1 MAISHKHTP
10 FVYPEYVSPLPAD
23 DLIKIGSIK
32 QTLYNEGVEKVQ
44 NRINELDQYGFSLVK
59 EADKK
64 YFSQEMDK
72 FIRSV
77 NESSA
82 KTDFSVLPNV
92 KNILSIGRPLENDVN
107 ILNAIEG
114 SKELQRRQEVVKSMK
129 PELRSAA
136 NDDYFMED
144 GYDWLNDGK
153 VGSKLSSGKAY
164 IPYVDVNSKIAE
176 KLKTLKPDVFT
187 YLQERSGGYMD
198 IVTIERLT
206 DKKTAQAIQSELD
219 EKERMQLQLDAKYS
233 LKSMGKEAVQAVALR
248 DFQER
253 LEEADKGMMTAMESY
268 NKAKLM
274 FDTSPTSYNKQLL
287 TNAENTIND
296 LRISQESAKENIAQF
311 SDIEQINLSSYL
323 PYYFSN
329 YITSKAR
336 AFSYT
341 KEEHKYQP
349 DDIYIK
355 NLEHNLTSA
364 RDYQKHLYDLN
375 LEKEKERMK
384 GGAKMS
390 PTGQILPKLND
401 WTKPVAGGVVTKSI
415 DTKGGM
421 AGMTL
426 SNVPKSVDFLKNI
439 LNTTK
444 KVVKDGK
451 ETAEYIVSNEGA
463 RQNLENFRKELT
475 KAQNTKGPNQL
486 MSIANV
492 YNKWLGSG
500 ARPSMY
506 TQDVWDALYTSVT
519 GRPVSGVSPDAVRQ
533 TVQEVVSTPLSEVYN
548 QLKSQNKKEYRI
560 AIGNS
565 LDVATP
571 TLDGMDFTTGV
582 GAALLADDILWLGE
596 AGKYDPVTGMY
607 VPASKTTYSEVE
619 NVFKK
624 P

>member
-274 FDTSPTSYNKQLL
+274 FSVQISFLRLILL
-287 TNAENTIND
+287 
-296 LRISQESAKENIAQF
+296 
-311 SDIEQINLSSYL
+311 
-323 PYYFSN
+323 
-329 YITSKAR
+329 
-336 AFSYT
+336 
-341 KEEHKYQP
+341 
-349 DDIYIK
+349 
-355 NLEHNLTSA
+355 
-364 RDYQKHLYDLN
+364 
-375 LEKEKERMK
+375 
-384 GGAKMS
+384 
-390 PTGQILPKLND
+390 
-401 WTKPVAGGVVTKSI
+401 
-415 DTKGGM
+415 
-421 AGMTL
+421 
-426 SNVPKSVDFLKNI
+426 
-439 LNTTK
+439 
-444 KVVKDGK
+444 
-451 ETAEYIVSNEGA
+451 
-463 RQNLENFRKELT
+463 
-475 KAQNTKGPNQL
+475 
-486 MSIANV
+486 
-492 YNKWLGSG
+492 
-500 ARPSMY
+500 
-506 TQDVWDALYTSVT
+506 
-519 GRPVSGVSPDAVRQ
+519 
-533 TVQEVVSTPLSEVYN
+533 
-548 QLKSQNKKEYRI
+548 
-560 AIGNS
+560 
-565 LDVATP
+565 
-571 TLDGMDFTTGV
+571 
-582 GAALLADDILWLGE
+582 
-596 AGKYDPVTGMY
+596 
-607 VPASKTTYSEVE
+607 
-619 NVFKK
+619 
-624 P
+624 

>member
-355 NLEHNLTSA
+355 NLEHNLASQ
-364 RDYQKHLYDLN
+364 RDYMKSIYNRQ
-375 LEKEKERMK
+375 EKQFEASLK
-384 GGAKMS
+384 GGKQL
-390 PTGQILPKLND
+390 PNGQTVSFNNEVGKKIEGGIVNKAVSTNGGLVGQKL
-401 WTKPVAGGVVTKSI
+401 
-415 DTKGGM
+415 
-421 AGMTL
+421 
-426 SNVPKSVDFLKNI
+426 
-439 LNTTK
+439 
-444 KVVKDGK
+444 
-451 ETAEYIVSNEGA
+451 
-463 RQNLENFRKELT
+463 
-475 KAQNTKGPNQL
+475 
-486 MSIANV
+486 ANV
-492 YNKWLGSG
+492 ANNLQFLNQAIDALPNIEAKTNVEKFRDNLQKATRLRGLEQIKALASAYDGFLGSKTPG
-500 ARPSMY
+500 NAY
-506 TQDVWDALYTSVT
+506 NQAIWNGLYTM
-519 GRPVSGVSPDAVRQ
+519 VSGQRISGNINPKQVEAY
-533 TVQEVVSTPLSEVYN
+533 VVNAIVNPLNEVYN
-548 QLKSQNKKEYRI
+548 ALTDKKASETRI
-560 AIGNS
+560 AINNS
-565 LDVATP
+565 LNYSKDYLNGLDFLSAQNLGIFSDDQVVLGIPELKTDASTLSITP
-571 TLDGMDFTTGV
+571 KSGGTQQELLKNWNELGTG
-582 GAALLADDILWLGE
+582 
-596 AGKYDPVTGMY
+596 
-607 VPASKTTYSEVE
+607 S
-619 NVFKK
+619 
-624 P
+624 